1 VEGRGIEMNAIEAQT
16 NAYGSHMPVLK
27 KYLAD
32 FKPETVFEFGC
43 GDNST
48 PLFIE
53 HCKSVISV
61 EMQKPDWFTKMLE
74 KHGNKPGFDLLCMMG
89 ALAAPEYLA
98 VQAKRY
104 DLIFVDGF
112 MSRWLQINAAIGKT
126 DVIITHDVGQ
136 PCYHWE
142 RVVLPDGWAW
152 IDMPSFNPWVGVV
165 TNRVDVA
172 EWCNQFTGVLVY
184 KALKDK
190 KYRGEI
196 KC

>member
-1 VEGRGIEMNAIEAQT
+1 MNAVEAQS

-27 KYLAD
+27 KYIED
-32 FKPETVFEFGC
+32 FKPKTVFEFGC

-53 HCKSVISV
+53 HCKNVISI
-61 EMQKPDWFTKMLE
+61 EMQKPEWFMKMLK
-74 KHGNKPGFDLLCMMG
+74 KHGGKLGFYLFCMLG
-89 ALAAPEYLA
+89 KDTAPEYLST
-98 VQAKRY
+98 QPSRF
-104 DLIFVDGF
+104 DLIFVDGS
-112 MSRWLQINAAIGKT
+112 MSRWLQINAAIAKT

-142 RVVLPDGWAW
+142 RVKLPEGWVW

-165 TNRVDVA
+165 TNRHDVA
-172 EWCNQFTGVLVY
+172 NWCCQFDGIRLY
-184 KALKDK
+184 KAMKDK
-190 KYRGEI
+190 QYREDA